1 MENFYLSNTIDDRGG
16 AFDSAIITMIRNGW
30 CNFKDSLHFLAG
42 RGFPLP
48 AKDRFCM
55 CRTLYRS
62 ETWPVK
68 EEDVIKLE
76 RNDVRMLI

>member
-1 MENFYLSNTIDDRGG
+1 MENFYLGNTIDARRSV
-16 AFDSAIITMIRNGW
+16 FDSVIITMIRNGW
-30 CNFKDSLHFLAG
+30 CKFRDSLPFLASQ
-42 RGFPLP
+42 GFPLP
-48 AKDRFCM
+48 AKDRFYM